1 MPQPGADPQ
10 PRPCKSSAP
19 GSDTES
25 GCWVQLRRGHLAV
38 LQLSVMNFRLFIVR
52 LSVCVLF
59 GVMFSSDE
67 W

>member
-10 PRPCKSSAP
+10 PRPCESSAP

-25 GCWVQLRRGHLAV
+25 GCWVQPRRGHLAV
-38 LQLSVMNFRLFIVR
+38 LQLSVMNFKLFIVR